1 METKVVLQ
9 SAYCAPT
16 DLVVFK
22 TAPRAPFVLKASIS
36 ETLDLI
42 RVKYQ
47 RDPEIYAILA
57 HRM

>member
-1 METKVVLQ
+1 MHMETKVVLQ

-47 RDPEIYAILA
+47 
-57 HRM
+57 